1 MHDWIGVDILPKV
14 ESVECAVECI
24 HVQPCAQT
32 IPVEINQA
40 LSSKKALKSS
50 SVLHFEQGED
60 FVYLGVLC
68 FPYWRKF
75 NEN

>member
-1 MHDWIGVDILPKV
+1 MSNGVYTSAGLSPDY
-14 ESVECAVECI
+14 
-24 HVQPCAQT
+24 
-32 IPVEINQA
+32 PVEFNQA
-40 LSSKKALKSS
+40 LSSKKALESS
-50 SVLHFEQGED
+50 SRLHFEQGED

>member
-1 MHDWIGVDILPKV
+1 MCSGVYPSAALSPDY
-14 ESVECAVECI
+14 
-24 HVQPCAQT
+24 
-32 IPVEINQA
+32 PVEFNQA
-40 LSSKKALKSS
+40 LSSKKALESS
-50 SVLHFEQGED
+50 SVWNFEQGDD